1 MRETLTDIKLG
12 VADLAAIARNDFYS
26 FCVMLKP
33 RFYLPHRKHLYTLCH
48 TLQDFYEGKILDKD
62 GRPVKKLAI
71 NSAPRMG
78 KTLTSDMFSQWI
90 FGKNPRD
97 SIIRVCYN
105 ETLSGRSAKTVR
117 DGIQETKA
125 DPGRI
130 VYSDIFPETKIKYGD
145 GSYQMWSL
153 EGSPFSFLATSPTG
167 TITGV
172 GCKWGIID
180 DLIRDAKEAYNDRI
194 MDEHWDFYNNT
205 YASRLEAGARELII
219 MTRWG
224 VNDLC
229 GKILATNPDDW
240 HVIKMPANKKTP
252 EVPTSNE
259 DMLCPDI
266 LDFETYMK
274 RKQSPGTDE
283 IIFSA
288 NYDQNPLE
296 AKDRLYGEF
305 KTYVD
310 RQEKYDRIE
319 AYIDTADEGS
329 DYLACIVVG
338 AHHGVL
344 DVLDVYYTQEPMEVT
359 EARTAKILT
368 DNAVSKVYVES
379 NSGGR
384 SFARAIERVMR
395 ENGNT
400 HTYVEWF
407 TQTANKMSR
416 IQTNASVVT
425 NCIIWPAGWKD
436 KWPQIYQEMRN
447 ASRTRKM
454 LHDDLYDAITGACE
468 KCLVNKFEVW

>member
-1 MRETLTDIKLG
+1 MNKLSISS
-12 VADLAAIARNDFYS
+12 ADLCAIARNDFYS
-26 FCVMLKP
+26 YCVITKP
-33 RFYLPHRKHLYTLCH
+33 TVYLPHRKHLYTLCH
-48 TLQDFYEGKILDKD
+48 TFQDFYEGKILNKNGDV
-62 GRPVKKLAI
+62 VKKLMI
-71 NSAPRMG
+71 NIAPRHC

-117 DGIQETKA
+117 DGIQEVKA

-130 VYSDIFPETKIKYGD
+130 VYSDIFPDTKIKYGD
-145 GSYQMWSL
+145 ASYQMWSL

-229 GKILATNPDDW
+229 GKILASNPDDW
-240 HVIKMPANKKTP
+240 HVIKMPANNRTP
-252 EVPTSNE
+252 EEPKSNE

-283 IIFSA
+283 SIFSA

-296 AKDRLYGEF
+296 AKDKLYGEF
-305 KTYVD
+305 KTYTD
-310 RQEKYDRIE
+310 RQPKYDRIE

-344 DVLDVYYTQEPMEVT
+344 DVLDVYYTQDPMEVT
-359 EARTAKILT
+359 EGRTAKMLI
-368 DNAVSKVYVES
+368 DNAVEKVYVES

-400 HTYVEWF
+400 RTYVEWF

-416 IQTNASVVT
+416 IQTNASAVT
-425 NCIIWPAGWKD
+425 NCVIWPDNWKEN
-436 KWPQIYQEMRN
+436 WPKIYHEMRS

-454 LHDDLYDAITGACE
+454 LHDDLFDAVTGAVE
-468 KCLVNKFEVW
+468 KCLVTQFRIF